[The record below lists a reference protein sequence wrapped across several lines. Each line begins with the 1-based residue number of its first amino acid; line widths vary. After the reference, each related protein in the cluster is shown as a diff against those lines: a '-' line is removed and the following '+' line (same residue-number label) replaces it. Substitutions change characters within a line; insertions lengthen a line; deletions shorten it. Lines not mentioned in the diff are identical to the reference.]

1 MSGKA
6 PPTPPWCH
14 ADAAT
19 APGSWSGNLPLLQAL
34 PLLRPSRNQG
44 VAGTQGETPR
54 PRVPIFRDSVLSHR
68 APRGLRT
75 HPPSQAPPRP
85 HPPQPAPG
93 GPEGS
98 KPASS
103 LPGLSCSRPSH
114 WWLPGPPAESF
125 MLLAQPW
132 LQIAG
137 CSPDSG
143 PGIQPPSLTR
153 RAPACPYLCPLQSGP
168 PASICSRRHTACSL
182 HHSEMSVEHL
192 YMLSTV
198 PKASPAAR
206 SLQVG

>member
-1 MSGKA
+1 MCGKQEVFKKCRLE
-6 PPTPPWCH
+6 TIQG
-14 ADAAT
+14 T
-19 APGSWSGNLPLLQAL
+19 RSPGTRSPC
-34 PLLRPSRNQG
+34 
-44 VAGTQGETPR
+44 
-54 PRVPIFRDSVLSHR
+54 
-68 APRGLRT
+68 
-75 HPPSQAPPRP
+75 
-85 HPPQPAPG
+85 
-93 GPEGS
+93 
-98 KPASS
+98 SS

-114 WWLPGPPAESF
+114 RWLPGPPAESF

-198 PKASPAAR
+198 PKASPCRTELAGWLRRQSSVSLRNRKAR
-206 SLQVG
+206 VQMQFSGCGVQGRPGSVA